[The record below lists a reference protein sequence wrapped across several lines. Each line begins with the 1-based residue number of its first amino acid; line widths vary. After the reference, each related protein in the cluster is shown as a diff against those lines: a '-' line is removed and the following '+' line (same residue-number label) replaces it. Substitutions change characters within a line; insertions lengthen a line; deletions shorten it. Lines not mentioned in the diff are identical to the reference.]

1 MFKKVLLS
9 TYILLL
15 LNFNSFADE
24 NKNVLK
30 IGLLAPF
37 SGEYRDIGQSIMFSL
52 QLGLSEIGDDNVK
65 IYPRDSGFN
74 DEDKLINSIKSLKEE
89 NIKVVIGPINYDE
102 FKTLSGFKD
111 MIFISPSN
119 INPKIQGNIL
129 SIGVSLESQL
139 SAIGKFIKKNNKK
152 KTIIMYP
159 KNNYKNFIDSK
170 LENIDL
176 ENYKVFNYNPDPKI
190 LTSEIEKLTNYSQRK
205 RNLQARVKILET
217 KDDEASK
224 IELKQLEQKYTIGKV
239 KFDSVIIIDFGDS
252 LKSVLTSLVFAD
264 VDQKDVLITTVNQWF
279 DKSIFLE
286 NSIKTIYYPSVNL
299 KNFQNYKKKYLKV
312 FGIQPSEITILTYD
326 ALGLIYYVWYK
337 GENKINSIKDFLIKD
352 NIKGKIGTFSF
363 LNGQLFQKLDIYK
376 ISEKKFV
383 KF

>member
-74 DEDKLINSIKSLKEE
+74 DEDKLINSINSLKEE
-89 NIKVVIGPINYDE
+89 NIKVVIGPINNDE

-119 INPKIQGNIL
+119 INPEIQGNIL

-139 SAIGKFIKKNNKK
+139 SAIEKFIKKNNRK

-159 KNNYKNFIDSK
+159 KNDYKNFIDSK

-176 ENYKVFNYNPDPKI
+176 KNFKIFNYNPDPKI
-190 LTSEIEKLTNYSQRK
+190 LTGEIEKLTNYSQRK

-252 LKSVLTSLVFAD
+252 LKSVLTSLFFAD
-264 VDQKDVLITTVNQWF
+264 VDQEDVLITTVNQWF

>member
-89 NIKVVIGPINYDE
+89 NIKVVIGPINYEE

-139 SAIGKFIKKNNKK
+139 SAIEKFIKKNNRK

-159 KNNYKNFIDSK
+159 KNDYKNFIDSK

-176 ENYKVFNYNPDPKI
+176 KNFKVFNYNPDPKI
-190 LTSEIEKLTNYSQRK
+190 LTSEIEKLTNY
-205 RNLQARVKILET
+205 
-217 KDDEASK
+217 
-224 IELKQLEQKYTIGKV
+224 
-239 KFDSVIIIDFGDS
+239 
-252 LKSVLTSLVFAD
+252 
-264 VDQKDVLITTVNQWF
+264 
-279 DKSIFLE
+279 
-286 NSIKTIYYPSVNL
+286 
-299 KNFQNYKKKYLKV
+299 
-312 FGIQPSEITILTYD
+312 
-326 ALGLIYYVWYK
+326 
-337 GENKINSIKDFLIKD
+337 
-352 NIKGKIGTFSF
+352 
-363 LNGQLFQKLDIYK
+363 
-376 ISEKKFV
+376 
-383 KF
+383 